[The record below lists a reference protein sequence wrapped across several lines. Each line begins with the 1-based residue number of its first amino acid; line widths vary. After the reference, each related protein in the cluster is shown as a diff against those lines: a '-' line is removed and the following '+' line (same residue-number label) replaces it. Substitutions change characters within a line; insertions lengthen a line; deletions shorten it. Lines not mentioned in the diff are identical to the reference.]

1 MRISILPA
9 LAAAAVLAGCVAVP
23 PTGGPVVVA
32 PPTASVPSIPATPP
46 ANAVA
51 RQVVNSEMARRL
63 PGRNVAPL
71 TDCVIANAT
80 MAELADI
87 AALQG
92 QAGAAGAV
100 ASIVSRP
107 ATAQCIQR
115 AAIA

>member
-9 LAAAAVLAGCVAVP
+9 LAAVAVLAGCVAVP
-23 PTGGPVVVA
+23 PTGPVVTTPTAPVVA
-32 PPTASVPSIPATPP
+32 PPVQP
-46 ANAVA
+46 ANAIA
-51 RQVVNSEMARRL
+51 RQVVSSEMARRL

-71 TDCVIANAT
+71 TDCVVQNAT

-92 QAGAAGAV
+92 QAGAASAV
-100 ASIVSRP
+100 AAIVSRP

-115 AAIA
+115 AAVA

>member
-23 PTGGPVVVA
+23 PTGPIVTT
-32 PPTASVPSIPATPP
+32 PTAPVITAPAQPS
-46 ANAVA
+46 NAVA
-51 RQVVNSEMARRL
+51 RQVVSSEMARRL

-71 TDCVIANAT
+71 TDCVMQNAT

-87 AALQG
+87 ASLQG
-92 QAGAAGAV
+92 QSGAAGAV
-100 ASIVSRP
+100 AAIVSRP

-115 AAIA
+115 AAVA